1 MKKFTLLVLSLSLV
15 LGSLTVSAGAAGTKY
30 HHAELHDV
38 YYGSWFYDAVTQCAD
53 NGYVSGVG
61 NNKFMPEGKL
71 TYAQGFTMLTNAFF
85 KTEKQDYE
93 DNRWMQMDEYFGG
106 NPEWWSY
113 NAYYFNDKGFLDGTS
128 VNIKSSASANSPIT
142 RYEMVQIVNNIL
154 KSKGITVSSADK
166 AAAQLK
172 ISDWSSVPVKYHDA
186 VSTCFSLGI
195 VNGYSGN
202 RFVGTDTLTRAQA
215 CVILSTL
222 VNIVAE
228 GGSAK
233 PPVTEPEEPEL
244 KPIYEYCDCTCDACR
259 DCQGTIV
266 GYEPVE
272 KPSGPSDKPGVPV
285 ETTKEIEI
293 TTKVTQYGTGYYVA
307 DNGFGTGKL
316 NNGKAI
322 TEDNVLELLDEAQRI
337 WPDGITWTVPNT
349 YNNNWYQSS
358 GILVDNLLHSNG
370 YNTNSNFACG
380 GFAAMLS
387 DYIFGQKGNPFHRVY
402 DPMDIRAGD
411 IIVIKNADGTV
422 KHISFAQT
430 STIQSGTYAGRLWTA
445 DGNTSGK
452 VSWSTAT
459 KQQYGVPVSEAFQAQ
474 FNPGRTWEVWS
485 RYPA

>member
-1 MKKFTLLVLSLSLV
+1 MTKKYSKVLSLFLAV
-15 LGSLTVSAGAAGTKY
+15 AMCFGMLTVFANAATTNFT
-30 HHAELHDV
+30 DV
-38 YYGSWFYDAVTQCAD
+38 PKDSWFYDAVTQCA
-53 NGYVSGVG
+53 NQGYVSGVG
-61 NNKFMPEGKL
+61 NNQFMPNGKL
-71 TYAQGFTMLTNAFF
+71 TYAQVFTMLTNAFF

-172 ISDWSSVPVKYHDA
+172 IADWSSVPVKYHDA

-215 CVILSTL
+215 CVILNTL
-222 VNIVAE
+222 MDVVAQ

-244 KPIYEYCDCTCDACR
+244 KPIYEYCDCTCDACK

-272 KPSGPSDKPGVPV
+272 KPSVPV
-285 ETTKEIEI
+285 ETTKPVEV
-293 TTKVTQYGTGYYVA
+293 TTKVTQYGTGYYIA
-307 DNGFGTGKL
+307 DNGFGDGYL
-316 NNGKAI
+316 NNGKPI
-322 TEDNVLELLDEAQRI
+322 TEANVLEMLKEAREI
-337 WPDGITWTVPNT
+337 WPEGGRFGDPNT
-349 YNNNWYQSS
+349 YDNQWYEFS
-358 GILVDNLLHSNG
+358 GPVVDSILINRYKIDPN
-370 YNTNSNFACG
+370 YCCG
-380 GFAAMLS
+380 GLASMLS
-387 DYIFGQKGNPFHRVY
+387 DYVFGLNNNPMRQVSESELR
-402 DPMDIRAGD
+402 PGD
-411 IIVIKNADGTV
+411 IVITYKGGVFEHVAFVITSDGNG
-422 KHISFAQT
+422 A
-430 STIQSGTYAGRLWTA
+430 IQTA
-445 DGNTSGK
+445 DGGQSCGVTWNDGPYDTPGK
-452 VSWSTAT
+452 PSDSDRIWDYLHPDRPMTRVFYT
-459 KQQYGVPVSEAFQAQ
+459 
-474 FNPGRTWEVWS
+474 